1 LIRKFCASS
10 ANASTWVRSWSVTAW
25 LAPGISET
33 SNAFTE
39 TFGSGSSYSRSCSRF
54 SRLRR
59 RTMAR
64 PLEKRQSL
72 GPHRVIAQGHR
83 NPFRMRRAGSALAC
97 YTPDS
102 IKEPD
107 HKPKVLAP
115 MAVGSKKVATGTYLR
130 MEVRSNMLTAP
141 DRALT
146 RSSYLFSR
154 PTKGGRQRSNARRG
168 GCSIPT
174 WPRGPR
180 T

>member
-1 LIRKFCASS
+1 LIRKVCASS
-10 ANASTWVRSWSVTAW
+10 ANASAWVRSWSVNAW
-25 LAPGISET
+25 LAPGISGT

-39 TFGSGSSYSRSCSRF
+39 TFGSCSRL

-59 RTMAR
+59 RAVDR

-146 RSSYLFSR
+146 RSSYLFSG
-154 PTKGGRQRSNARRG
+154 PTKGGRKRSNVRRG